1 MYMDNYVLGHSGRRS
16 LSSITFWACSKS
28 ESVARCWR

>member
-1 MYMDNYVLGHSGRRS
+1 MYMDNYVLGHTGRRS

-28 ESVARCWR
+28 E